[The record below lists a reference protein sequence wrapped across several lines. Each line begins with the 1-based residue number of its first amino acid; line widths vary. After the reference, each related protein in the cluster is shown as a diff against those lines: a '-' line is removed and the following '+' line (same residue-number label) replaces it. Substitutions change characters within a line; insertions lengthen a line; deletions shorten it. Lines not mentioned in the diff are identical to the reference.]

1 MDEEV
6 RRYIDAVDPAYRPLF
21 DRMHPLIMAAY
32 PEADV
37 ALSYQIPA
45 YKVGKRRLYVGA
57 WQHGISIYGW
67 GQDRDGG
74 FTERHPELRTSKGTI
89 RLRPQDAAA
98 IPDEE
103 LSALV
108 GAALRLF
115 CGGGEHGQQPAAVHG
130 QQPVPGAGL
139 VRRQVL
145 ADPQYPAATAV
156 RHRKGLV
163 VAAAL
168 GPGQFGVR
176 RDAPA
181 GEQPGRGFEARPG
194 HHNPSLGGRAW
205 LSPAAQPGAAL
216 ALEGLRGGFGCSRV
230 TVADE

>member
-1 MDEEV
+1 MDEDV

-21 DRMHPLIMAAY
+21 DRMHRLIMAAY

-67 GQDRDGG
+67 GQGRDGG
-74 FTERHPELRTSKGTI
+74 FAERHPELRTSKGTI

-108 GAALRLF
+108 GAALRLL
-115 CGGGEHGQQPAAVHG
+115 CGGGEHGQQPAAVRE
-130 QQPVPGAGL
+130 
-139 VRRQVL
+139 RR
-145 ADPQYPAATAV
+145 
-156 RHRKGLV
+156 R
-163 VAAAL
+163 
-168 GPGQFGVR
+168 
-176 RDAPA
+176 
-181 GEQPGRGFEARPG
+181 
-194 HHNPSLGGRAW
+194 
-205 LSPAAQPGAAL
+205 AAQPGAARALGGL
-216 ALEGLRGGFGCSRV
+216 A
-230 TVADE
+230 